1 MKKFI
6 VAAMCI
12 VMLAGVANAATTPI
26 SETRNDWGGDYVT
39 APFFLPGGQAPKT
52 TPWFRGSSGGIN
64 EDWSYTHDLTAE
76 YAAAAQAVEDSLAD
90 NEYVT
95 NIALD
100 SASLLIHAY
109 DTDDN
114 STVIKGDG
122 AVIGNLNAVNDG
134 WLDTTFTSGAG
145 ELILANLLDNQLLVD
160 VILPTDGNRVTLGY
174 STLSLNYSYDIEV
187 EEPEPEPSVIP
198 APGAVF
204 LGSLG
209 AGLVGWLRRRRS
221 L

>member
-12 VMLAGVANAATTPI
+12 VMLAGAANAATTTI
-26 SETRNDWGGDYVT
+26 SETRNDWSGDFDT
-39 APFFLPGGQAPKT
+39 APFFLPSGMYGTPKT
-52 TPWFRGSSGGIN
+52 SPWFRNG
-64 EDWSYTHDLTAE
+64 DWSYTHDLTVE

-95 NIALD
+95 NVTLA

-114 STVIKGDG
+114 STVIKGDSVVLG
-122 AVIGNLNAVNDG
+122 SLNAANNAWV
-134 WLDTTFTSGAG
+134 DTTFTSGAG
-145 ELILANLLDNQLLVD
+145 ELSLADLVDLQLVVD
-160 VILPTDGNRVTLGY
+160 VILPKNGNLVTLGS
-174 STLSLNYSYDIEV
+174 STLSLTYSYDIEV
-187 EEPEPEPSVIP
+187 RESDPEPPVVP

>member
-1 MKKFI
+1 
-6 VAAMCI
+6 
-12 VMLAGVANAATTPI
+12 MLAGAANAATTTI
-26 SETRNDWGGDYVT
+26 SETRNDYSGYFDT
-39 APFFLPGGQAPKT
+39 APFFLPSDEAPKQS
-52 TPWFRGSSGGIN
+52 PWWRGGPAGN
-64 EDWSYTHDLTAE
+64 WSYMHDLTDE

-95 NIALD
+95 NITLA

-114 STVIKGDG
+114 STVISGDG
-122 AVIGNLNAVNDG
+122 VVIGNLIGVNSA
-134 WLDTTFTSGAG
+134 WVDTTFTSGAG
-145 ELILANLLDNQLLVD
+145 ELILADLLDMQMLVG
-160 VILPTDGNRVTLGY
+160 VTLPTDGNLVTLGS
-174 STLSLNYSYDIEV
+174 STLSLTYSYDIEV
-187 EEPEPEPSVIP
+187 REPDPEPPVVP

>member
-12 VMLAGVANAATTPI
+12 VMLAGAANAATTTI
-26 SETRNDWGGDYVT
+26 SETRNDYSGYFDT
-39 APFFLPGGQAPKT
+39 APFFLPSGQAPKT
-52 TPWFRGSSGGIN
+52 SPWFRG

-95 NIALD
+95 NVTLA

-114 STVIKGDG
+114 STVIKGDTV
-122 AVIGNLNAVNDG
+122 VIGHLNAMNND
-134 WLDTTFTSGAG
+134 WVDTTFTSGAG
-145 ELILANLLDNQLLVD
+145 QLSLADLVDLQLVVD
-160 VILPTDGNRVTLGY
+160 VILPKDGNLVTLGS
-174 STLSLNYSYDIEV
+174 STLSLTYSYDIEV
-187 EEPEPEPSVIP
+187 EEEEEENPVIP

>member
-6 VAAMCI
+6 VAATCI
-12 VMLAGVANAATTPI
+12 FMLAGVATAETTTI
-26 SETRNDWGGDYVT
+26 SDTRNDYSGVFAD
-39 APFFLPGGQAPKT
+39 APFFLPSHDGRYT
-52 TPWFRGSSGGIN
+52 SPWFRTGAA

-76 YAAAAQAVEDSLAD
+76 YAAAAQAIEDSLAD

-95 NIALD
+95 NMALD

-145 ELILANLLDNQLLVD
+145 QLSLANLLDNQLVVD

-174 STLSLNYSYDIEV
+174 STLELTYSYDIEV
-187 EEPEPEPSVIP
+187 EEPEPPVIP

-204 LGSLG
+204 LGSIG